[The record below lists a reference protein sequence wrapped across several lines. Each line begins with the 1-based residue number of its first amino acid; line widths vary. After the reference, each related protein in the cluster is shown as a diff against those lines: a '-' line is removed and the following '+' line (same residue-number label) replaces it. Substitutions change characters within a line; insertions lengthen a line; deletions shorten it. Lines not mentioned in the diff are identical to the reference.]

1 MKRTDVTEMIVLA
14 KRKKKCTWDDC
25 AKVLGQS
32 KEWSTAALLGQMTLT
47 EEQAKKIGEYLAL
60 PP

>member
-1 MKRTDVTEMIVLA
+1 MKRTDVTELIVLA

-47 EEQAKKIGEYLAL
+47 EEQAKKMAAKT
-60 PP
+60 

>member
-25 AKVLGQS
+25 AKVLGSPRNGAQLRC
-32 KEWSTAALLGQMTLT
+32 WAR
-47 EEQAKKIGEYLAL
+47 
-60 PP
+60 